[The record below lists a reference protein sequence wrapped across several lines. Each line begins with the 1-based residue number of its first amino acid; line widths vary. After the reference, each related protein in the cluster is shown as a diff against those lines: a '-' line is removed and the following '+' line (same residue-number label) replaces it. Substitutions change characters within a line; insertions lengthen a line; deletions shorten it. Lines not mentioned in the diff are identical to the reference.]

1 LIVSQTQI
9 DTELQRL
16 RKALDSTQTPDPVD
30 VAVVEALA
38 SSDVQDL
45 LRPILDDGAI
55 LQGVTMEAAGTM
67 TGVAQ
72 LTFETT
78 WAPGQSRISPPSRVG
93 ALVEVSPPR
102 VLKAVE
108 LPGGSTPTASAFVA
122 PSGPVPVGLQH
133 LGIPSA
139 SQALGFSAEATRS
152 TADWLRSQ
160 GLADRVNA
168 GGGGLT
174 TGTKCTSLLCFERTS
189 DDFD

>member
-1 LIVSQTQI
+1 MSQKQI

-16 RKALDSTQTPDPVD
+16 RRALGSVKEPDPVD

-38 SSDVQDL
+38 SNDVQNL
-45 LRPILDDGAI
+45 LRPILDDGAL

-67 TGVAQ
+67 AGVAQ

-78 WAPGQSRISPPSRVG
+78 WAPGQSRISPPPRVG

-108 LPGGSTPTASAFVA
+108 LLAGSSPTAGAFVS
-122 PSGPVPVGLQH
+122 PSGPAPVALQQ
-133 LGIPSA
+133 LGIPTA
-139 SQALGFSAEATRS
+139 SQALAYSAEATRS
-152 TADWLRSQ
+152 TAEWLRSQ
-160 GLADRVNA
+160 GFADRMRPV
-168 GGGGLT
+168 GGLT
-174 TGTKCTSLLCFERTS
+174 SGTKCTSLLCFEKGH

>member
-1 LIVSQTQI
+1 MSQKQI
-9 DTELQRL
+9 DNELQRL
-16 RKALDSTQTPDPVD
+16 RNALGSIQTPDPVD

-45 LRPILDDGAI
+45 LRPILDNGAI

-67 TGVAQ
+67 AGVAQ
-72 LTFETT
+72 LTFETI
-78 WAPGQSRISPPSRVG
+78 WSPGQSRISPPSRVG

-108 LPGGSTPTASAFVA
+108 LPAGSSPTASAFVSL
-122 PSGPVPVGLQH
+122 SGPVPVALQN

-139 SQALGFSAEATRS
+139 ERALAFSAEATRS
-152 TADWLRSQ
+152 TAEWLGRQ
-160 GLADRVNA
+160 GLADRIRSSA
-168 GGGGLT
+168 GGLT
-174 TGTKCTSLLCFERTS
+174 TGTKCTSLLCFEKTQ

>member
-1 LIVSQTQI
+1 MMSQKQI
-9 DTELQRL
+9 ETELQRL
-16 RKALDSTQTPDPVD
+16 RKALGSVQTPDPVD

-45 LRPILDDGAI
+45 LRPILDDGAV

-67 TGVAQ
+67 AGVAQ
-72 LTFETT
+72 LTFETA
-78 WAPGQSRISPPSRVG
+78 WSPGQSRISPPSRVS

-108 LPGGSTPTASAFVA
+108 RPAGSSPTASAFVS
-122 PSGPVPVGLQH
+122 PTGPVPVALQH

-139 SQALGFSAEATRS
+139 AQALAFSAEATRS
-152 TADWLRSQ
+152 TAEWLRSQ
-160 GLADRVNA
+160 GFADRINPSA
-168 GGGGLT
+168 TGLT